1 MLNCVERDAPHNL
14 GLRLHFGGT
23 GITVAR
29 VARIALDHAFAG
41 EREER
46 EATIALAE
54 SLLDRAEHD
63 EPKATTAEAEALI
76 EALGSAYEYMADNHY
91 ADDEDFPED
100 AMVARVLESTQ
111 LIVCFTNH

>member
-1 MLNCVERDAPHNL
+1 MLNCVGHDGPHNL

-29 VARIALDHAFAG
+29 VARIALEHAFVG

-46 EATIALAE
+46 EATVALAE
-54 SLLDRAEHD
+54 ALLDRAEHG
-63 EPKATTAEAEALI
+63 EPQATTAEAEALI
-76 EALGSAYEYMADNHY
+76 EALDSAGEYMTANHY

-100 AMVARVLESTQ
+100 AMAARVLESTQ
-111 LIVCFTNH
+111 LIVCFTDH